1 MKQKIKFL
9 IASIMILFL
18 SSCEKDLYEDSIN
31 NNSKKHIIQTI
42 NLNTYNK
49 KPSDLLTFKNKLDNK
64 KRISFES
71 KIVYDSINNFYID
84 DENVRLIQS
93 DNLESYTIGIKYE
106 NSDKIHNIVFDQ
118 NEEGDFDSYLV
129 KYDFTSEELNTLSTD
144 VLETKEIIYI
154 PIEFDENGI
163 MRFENPYGGLV
174 CIQEWSTEYNMWAN
188 VSGGG
193 NNPSQTTTVLTGNFC
208 QYISTD
214 LSGGGSAPVE
224 TNNTG
229 GNNSGYSGGG
239 YNTGNNSNLNTTGG
253 VYGNGG
259 IDGTG
264 IITSPVVVNHILLDF
279 IRNLTPTQLLWWN
292 NPINDD
298 AVDSISNYLLDV
310 EVDEEF
316 VLELINNSI
325 ISGLNLDFEKSLKSP
340 TNVDV
345 TAIDITTTVGKK
357 FDCVY
362 KKLMQSPSFKNLF
375 DNTFGGN
382 QTKLNVKFEIVE
394 SFTNPN
400 TLGNCQLTTI
410 SNNGIP
416 QQYNNLI
423 KIKREILDDT
433 NGIGNASNIKIA
445 KVIIH
450 ELMHAYLNIKYKNCN
465 QGASLP
471 YINNLEIG
479 ELIQLFYD
487 NFNCHIDVNG
497 SPQSQHDFMYN
508 FLIPSFQS
516 ILAECRDLLISQ
528 SHINYANG
536 LTFEN
541 SSLNINENWNWDKFF
556 KYITLNGLH
565 NCDSFTETTT
575 NNPIEN
581 YFYQNYSLYENQV
594 TKNCL

>member
-18 SSCEKDLYEDSIN
+18 SSCEKDLYENSIN
-31 NNSKKHIIQTI
+31 NNSKKYIIQTI

-64 KRISFES
+64 KRISFQS

-144 VLETKEIIYI
+144 VLKTKEIIYI

-193 NNPSQTTTVLTGNFC
+193 NNPSPTTTVLIGNFC
-208 QYISTD
+208 QYISTE

-310 EVDEEF
+310 EANQAF
-316 VLELINNSI
+316 AIELIDDMINFPNPEGEDNGDEFNYS
-325 ISGLNLDFEKSLKSP
+325 DY
-340 TNVDV
+340 TN
-345 TAIDITTTVGKK
+345 IQTTTQTLPSRNLFYSHFPKVGTNGMPSPQ
-357 FDCVY
+357 VY
-362 KKLMQSPSFKNLF
+362 QLVGGHPYQAHLAGNPNYQNACALRVSRALNYSGNTIPIFKNNNNEQKTERGD
-375 DNTFGGN
+375 DNLNYILDASSLLAYMKKTFPNSTPIHLVNKTPTEIKTALNGKWGIYIMIPKNRATFGASGHAD
-382 QTKLNVKFEIVE
+382 FW
-394 SFTNPN
+394 SN
-400 TLGNCQLTTI
+400 TGCLSGC
-410 SNNGIP
+410 
-416 QQYNNLI
+416 YFD
-423 KIKREILDDT
+423 K
-433 NGIGNASNIKIA
+433 A
-445 KVIIH
+445 KEVYFW
-450 ELMHAYLNIKYKNCN
+450 EL
-465 QGASLP
+465 
-471 YINNLEIG
+471 
-479 ELIQLFYD
+479 F
-487 NFNCHIDVNG
+487 
-497 SPQSQHDFMYN
+497 
-508 FLIPSFQS
+508 
-516 ILAECRDLLISQ
+516 
-528 SHINYANG
+528 
-536 LTFEN
+536 
-541 SSLNINENWNWDKFF
+541 
-556 KYITLNGLH
+556 
-565 NCDSFTETTT
+565 
-575 NNPIEN
+575 
-581 YFYQNYSLYENQV
+581 
-594 TKNCL
+594 

>member
-31 NNSKKHIIQTI
+31 NNSKKYIIQTI

-64 KRISFES
+64 KRISFQS

-144 VLETKEIIYI
+144 VLKTKEIIYI

-193 NNPSQTTTVLTGNFC
+193 NNPSPTTTVLIGNFC
-208 QYISTD
+208 QYISTE

-310 EVDEEF
+310 EADQVF
-316 VLELINNSI
+316 VKELIDLAIENNATF
-325 ISGLNLDFEKSLKSP
+325 N
-340 TNVDV
+340 
-345 TAIDITTTVGKK
+345 
-357 FDCVY
+357 
-362 KKLMQSPSFKNLF
+362 F
-375 DNTFGGN
+375 DNTIDPANSLNFDNLLSFENYLNEIITNNQNPEEIEEQILIQNNTRMSSYKFKLTAFGGTDITIKYNLNSNNNIASIN
-382 QTKLNVKFEIVE
+382 QVNSEKYGLWTGDLNQVEYTSNQLSGGRYEINIKLNIVYDYTIE
-394 SFTNPN
+394 GFGITFTNSYIIRIILNPDG
-400 TLGNCQLTTI
+400 TKQSTA
-410 SNNGIP
+410 
-416 QQYNNLI
+416 LI
-423 KIKREILDDT
+423 
-433 NGIGNASNIKIA
+433 A
-445 KVIIH
+445 
-450 ELMHAYLNIKYKNCN
+450 
-465 QGASLP
+465 
-471 YINNLEIG
+471 
-479 ELIQLFYD
+479 
-487 NFNCHIDVNG
+487 NF
-497 SPQSQHDFMYN
+497 
-508 FLIPSFQS
+508 
-516 ILAECRDLLISQ
+516 
-528 SHINYANG
+528 
-536 LTFEN
+536 
-541 SSLNINENWNWDKFF
+541 
-556 KYITLNGLH
+556 
-565 NCDSFTETTT
+565 
-575 NNPIEN
+575 
-581 YFYQNYSLYENQV
+581 
-594 TKNCL
+594 

>member
-1 MKQKIKFL
+1 
-9 IASIMILFL
+9 MILFL
-18 SSCEKDLYEDSIN
+18 SSCEKDLYENSIN
-31 NNSKKHIIQTI
+31 NNSKKYIIQTI

-64 KRISFES
+64 KRISFQS

-144 VLETKEIIYI
+144 VLKTKEIIYI

-193 NNPSQTTTVLTGNFC
+193 NNPSPTTTVLIGNFC
-208 QYISTD
+208 QYISTE

-310 EVDEEF
+310 EADQVF
-316 VLELINNSI
+316 VKELIDLAIENNATF
-325 ISGLNLDFEKSLKSP
+325 N
-340 TNVDV
+340 
-345 TAIDITTTVGKK
+345 
-357 FDCVY
+357 
-362 KKLMQSPSFKNLF
+362 F
-375 DNTFGGN
+375 DNTIDPANSLNFDNLLSFENYLNEIITNNQNPEEIEEQILIQNNTRMSSYKFKLTAFGGTDITIKYNLNSNNNIASIN
-382 QTKLNVKFEIVE
+382 QVNSEKYGLWTGDLNQVEYTSNQLSGGRYEINIKLNIVYDYTIE
-394 SFTNPN
+394 GFGITFTNSYIIRIILNPDG
-400 TLGNCQLTTI
+400 TKQSTA
-410 SNNGIP
+410 
-416 QQYNNLI
+416 LI
-423 KIKREILDDT
+423 
-433 NGIGNASNIKIA
+433 A
-445 KVIIH
+445 
-450 ELMHAYLNIKYKNCN
+450 
-465 QGASLP
+465 
-471 YINNLEIG
+471 
-479 ELIQLFYD
+479 
-487 NFNCHIDVNG
+487 NF
-497 SPQSQHDFMYN
+497 
-508 FLIPSFQS
+508 
-516 ILAECRDLLISQ
+516 
-528 SHINYANG
+528 
-536 LTFEN
+536 
-541 SSLNINENWNWDKFF
+541 
-556 KYITLNGLH
+556 
-565 NCDSFTETTT
+565 
-575 NNPIEN
+575 
-581 YFYQNYSLYENQV
+581 
-594 TKNCL
+594 

>member
-31 NNSKKHIIQTI
+31 NNSKKYIIQTI

-49 KPSDLLTFKNKLDNK
+49 KPSDLLTFKSKLDNK

-93 DNLESYTIGIKYE
+93 DNIESYTIGIKYE

-118 NEEGDFDSYLV
+118 NEEGAFDSYLV

-193 NNPSQTTTVLTGNFC
+193 NNPSPTTPTITGNFC

-292 NPINDD
+292 NPINDE

-310 EVDEEF
+310 EADQAF
-316 VLELINNSI
+316 AIELINTSIQLEINMVDIWNNDYEAFRNQMSNSERAI
-325 ISGLNLDFEKSLKSP
+325 FDSILPNRQMWYMASAYKALIKSSELFPDTFVPS
-340 TNVDV
+340 NSHN
-345 TAIDITTTVGKK
+345 GKGDA
-357 FDCVY
+357 FRHALWNAYCTG
-362 KKLMQSPSFKNLF
+362 F
-375 DNTFGGN
+375 FGA
-382 QTKLNVKFEIVE
+382 
-394 SFTNPN
+394 
-400 TLGNCQLTTI
+400 TLAEQLTTAHEDNVNPYNPFPEKEI
-410 SNNGIP
+410 EMDL
-416 QQYNNLI
+416 YNNEKGRI
-423 KIKREILDDT
+423 
-433 NGIGNASNIKIA
+433 IGGYSNINNVTQNVLNYFNIGG
-445 KVIIH
+445 
-450 ELMHAYLNIKYKNCN
+450 LRYLNALNT
-465 QGASLP
+465 SP
-471 YINNLEIG
+471 P
-479 ELIQLFYD
+479 FYPT
-487 NFNCHIDVNG
+487 FY
-497 SPQSQHDFMYN
+497 ST
-508 FLIPSFQS
+508 LIPTDQ
-516 ILAECRDLLISQ
+516 
-528 SHINYANG
+528 
-536 LTFEN
+536 
-541 SSLNINENWNWDKFF
+541 
-556 KYITLNGLH
+556 
-565 NCDSFTETTT
+565 
-575 NNPIEN
+575 
-581 YFYQNYSLYENQV
+581 
-594 TKNCL
+594 

>member
-31 NNSKKHIIQTI
+31 NNSKKYIIQTI

-188 VSGGG
+188 APGGG
-193 NNPSQTTTVLTGNFC
+193 NNPSPTSPTITGNFC

-264 IITSPVVVNHILLDF
+264 IITSPVVVVVTHILLDF
-279 IRNLTPTQLLWWN
+279 ITDLTPTQLLWWN
-292 NPINDD
+292 NPNNAD
-298 AVDSISNYLLDV
+298 AVDSISNYLLDI
-310 EVDEEF
+310 EADEEF
-316 VLELINNSI
+316 VKELIDLAIENNATFNFDNTIDPANSLNFDTVQELQNYLNNFNNSVAI
-325 ISGLNLDFEKSLKSP
+325 NLETEDNGNNTKTSRFKFDLGMFAYLNVSVRQKLQAPSQVYSVENISSSISGLTLAMEWEQNDDDDL
-340 TNVDV
+340 NVSGNIATV
-345 TAIDITTTVGKK
+345 TFTGTLSINCFVDGIGVFFSDNVTIICSFNTTTG
-357 FDCVY
+357 
-362 KKLMQSPSFKNLF
+362 
-375 DNTFGGN
+375 T
-382 QTKLNVKFEIVE
+382 
-394 SFTNPN
+394 
-400 TLGNCQLTTI
+400 
-410 SNNGIP
+410 
-416 QQYNNLI
+416 
-423 KIKREILDDT
+423 
-433 NGIGNASNIKIA
+433 
-445 KVIIH
+445 
-450 ELMHAYLNIKYKNCN
+450 
-465 QGASLP
+465 
-471 YINNLEIG
+471 
-479 ELIQLFYD
+479 
-487 NFNCHIDVNG
+487 
-497 SPQSQHDFMYN
+497 
-508 FLIPSFQS
+508 
-516 ILAECRDLLISQ
+516 LISSQ
-528 SHINYANG
+528 LIG
-536 LTFEN
+536 LE
-541 SSLNINENWNWDKFF
+541 
-556 KYITLNGLH
+556 
-565 NCDSFTETTT
+565 
-575 NNPIEN
+575 
-581 YFYQNYSLYENQV
+581 
-594 TKNCL
+594 

>member
-18 SSCEKDLYEDSIN
+18 SSCEKDLYENSIN
-31 NNSKKHIIQTI
+31 NNSKKYIIQTI

-64 KRISFES
+64 KRISFQS

-144 VLETKEIIYI
+144 VLKTKEIIYI

-193 NNPSQTTTVLTGNFC
+193 NNPSPTTTVLIGNFC
-208 QYISTD
+208 QYISTE

-310 EVDEEF
+310 EADQVF
-316 VLELINNSI
+316 VKELIDLAIENNATF
-325 ISGLNLDFEKSLKSP
+325 N
-340 TNVDV
+340 
-345 TAIDITTTVGKK
+345 
-357 FDCVY
+357 
-362 KKLMQSPSFKNLF
+362 F
-375 DNTFGGN
+375 DNTIDPANSLNFDNLLSFENYLNEIITNNQNPEEIEEQILIQNNTRMSSYKFKLTAFGGTDITIKYNLNSNNNIASIN
-382 QTKLNVKFEIVE
+382 QVNSEKYGLWTGDLNQVEYTSNQLSGGRYEINIKLNIVYDYTIE
-394 SFTNPN
+394 GFGITFTNSYIIRIILNPDG
-400 TLGNCQLTTI
+400 TKQSTA
-410 SNNGIP
+410 
-416 QQYNNLI
+416 LI
-423 KIKREILDDT
+423 
-433 NGIGNASNIKIA
+433 A
-445 KVIIH
+445 
-450 ELMHAYLNIKYKNCN
+450 
-465 QGASLP
+465 
-471 YINNLEIG
+471 
-479 ELIQLFYD
+479 
-487 NFNCHIDVNG
+487 NF
-497 SPQSQHDFMYN
+497 
-508 FLIPSFQS
+508 
-516 ILAECRDLLISQ
+516 
-528 SHINYANG
+528 
-536 LTFEN
+536 
-541 SSLNINENWNWDKFF
+541 
-556 KYITLNGLH
+556 
-565 NCDSFTETTT
+565 
-575 NNPIEN
+575 
-581 YFYQNYSLYENQV
+581 
-594 TKNCL
+594 